1 MDEEEIVRE
10 HFFVVFFNVFLLD
23 VISASR
29 KFS

>member
-10 HFFVVFFNVFLLD
+10 HFFVFFNVFLLD